1 MEFIVTEKSGE
12 RLDKFLASR
21 VKARSRSKWQKA
33 IQNGAVKVNGHLV
46 IKPGFS
52 LRLNDRVTILE
63 KKLLTPDKP
72 FALEPEPEIPLD
84 VVYEDK
90 DIAVINKPAGL
101 LTHPTLTHPRHTL
114 VNVLVARYPEIVSVG
129 ENSFRPGIVHRLDK
143 DTSGL
148 IVIAKNQNAFLFLK
162 KQFLSRS
169 VEKKYLALIEGLPKE
184 REGVIAFDIR
194 PSKHNRLKKV
204 AVKKPEA
211 PKKSRR
217 TAQTSYK
224 VREIIGNQYA
234 LLEVKPLTGRTHQI
248 RVHLS
253 AIGHPVVGDRLYGS
267 KSKILKRQFLHAY
280 YLKFTAPNG
289 MPLALETELPDDLK
303 NALSA
308 IKSAPN

>member
-1 MEFIVTEKSGE
+1 MEFIAEKSGE

-33 IQNGAVKVNGHLV
+33 IQDGAVKVNGHFV
-46 IKPGFS
+46 VKPGFS
-52 LRLNDRVTILE
+52 LRSNDRVTILE
-63 KKLLTPDKP
+63 EKLLSPAAPFTP
-72 FALEPEPEIPLD
+72 EPEPEIPLNI
-84 VVYEDK
+84 VYEDE

-101 LTHPTLTHPRHTL
+101 LTHPTLTHLRHTL
-114 VNVLVARYPEIVSVG
+114 VNALVARYPAIVGVG
-129 ENSFRPGIVHRLDK
+129 ENPLRPGIVHRLDK

-148 IVIAKNQNAFLFLK
+148 MVIGKNQDAFLFLK
-162 KQFLSRS
+162 NQFLSRK
-169 VEKKYLALIEGLPKE
+169 VEKKYLALVEGIPKK
-184 REGVIAFDIR
+184 REDVIIFDIR
-194 PSKHNRLKKV
+194 PSKYNRLKKV

-224 VREIIGNQYA
+224 VRGIIGNQYA
-234 LLEVKPLTGRTHQI
+234 LLEVRPLTGRTHQI

-289 MPLALETELPDDLK
+289 TPLALETELPDDLK
-303 NALSA
+303 TALSA
-308 IKSAPN
+308 IKTAPS